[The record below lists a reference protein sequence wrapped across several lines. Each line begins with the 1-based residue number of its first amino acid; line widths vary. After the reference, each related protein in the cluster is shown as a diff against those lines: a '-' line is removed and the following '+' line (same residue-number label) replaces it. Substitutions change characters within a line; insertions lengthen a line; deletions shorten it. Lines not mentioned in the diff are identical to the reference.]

1 VFGKRLIFPLLLVAL
16 IALAGCSRSSVT
28 DMATTV
34 ATAVA
39 DSAEGADSTSTP
51 AATTSSDAAEG
62 EAVAEATAIVT
73 PEATSEITYF
83 ATDQYSVV
91 VSYTIEDEASFPAGT
106 PTAPEG
112 QRWIFV
118 LAAINNV
125 GGEPVEIT
133 ADSLVLIDALGN
145 RYPAEDDDAI
155 MPPLVGQTLEQ
166 DSSVYGLARFAVPPE
181 AQAAILEWC
190 PLEACEQPLRA
201 PIS

>member
-1 VFGKRLIFPLLLVAL
+1 MVSGKRFVFGLLVMAL
-16 IALAGCSRSSVT
+16 IALAGCSRPSVT
-28 DMATTV
+28 DV

-39 DSAEGADSTSTP
+39 D
-51 AATTSSDAAEG
+51 AAEADETAAPNTSAG
-62 EAVAEATAIVT
+62 SEESAEATVILT

-106 PTAPEG
+106 PDAPEG

-133 ADSLVLIDALGN
+133 AESLVLIDALGN
-145 RYPAEDDDAI
+145 RYTAEDDDAI
-155 MPPLVGQTLEQ
+155 MPPLVGQTVEQ